1 MKLVFL
7 EIGHDLIF
15 GLKKSKEILKNTPPP
30 PKGQGNI
37 SRCHLGKKYEKGKRK
52 NEKM

>member
-15 GLKKSKEILKNTPPP
+15 GLKKCREILKHTARPQ
-30 PKGQGNI
+30 GQGNI